1 MKRMEPSGTD
11 CHHYLAPYEPG
22 DPGATLSN
30 SVLKSK
36 NSQADRPSNSKTGPT
51 FLFSCIYR
59 MRSFWLVMMPCA
71 REKRVFAYSE
81 ILSPREG
88 TKRTSRRCKLF
99 SEPIFTTPKKVHHL
113 LLPQM
118 LISNSVKCQQTY
130 EIYILKPQVYL
141 EGPEISIPW

>member
-36 NSQADRPSNSKTGPT
+36 NSQADRPGNSKTGPT

-59 MRSFWLVMMPCA
+59 MRSFWLVMMP
-71 REKRVFAYSE
+71 EKSKCSRIPRFCLQGKGQKGQADPASFSRSRYSQHQRKYT
-81 ILSPREG
+81 ICCFL
-88 TKRTSRRCKLF
+88 
-99 SEPIFTTPKKVHHL
+99 
-113 LLPQM
+113 
-118 LISNSVKCQQTY
+118 KCQYQ
-130 EIYILKPQVYL
+130 IR
-141 EGPEISIPW
+141 